1 MVSDNQDY
9 VQMVNATLDGLT
21 LINKD
26 YQYLVVNDAY
36 LKVKNIERGKIVG
49 KTVEDIWG
57 KIIFHQNIKP
67 HLDKAFL
74 GHVVSYQI
82 WIDFT
87 ETDRKYMEVT
97 YWPCFLD
104 GQVIRV
110 VVNSHDVTELKLT
123 EMELQKNL
131 RISDH
136 ALSVKSI
143 FLANMSHEIRT
154 PLHAILSMVEF
165 LRADEISASARENL
179 ETLKNCSSH
188 LLKVIND
195 VLDFSKIEEGKM
207 QLEII
212 KFNIKAS
219 LQEIY
224 SLMLM
229 HAMKKNIKL
238 SCEIDSRIPNVI
250 FGDPGRIKQ
259 ILINLLSNAIKFT
272 PANGEIE
279 LITKVI
285 YGRHDSFGIQF
296 MVRDSGCGMES
307 SAKLNLMQLLAQGL
321 EPKVQEGIGLGLP
334 ICQHFIKLM
343 GGELEVQSEPE
354 KGSCFQFQI
363 PMVVGEESHQKTG
376 DVEAKQRR
384 IVYYGKLPE
393 AIVEHSK
400 NWNFQWLPYIKNMVF
415 NKDDL
420 FLMSILRDELIYD
433 TLKEF
438 PLKEIG
444 QTSAIMV
451 ITQAG
456 KKGEAAMLQELG
468 VHAYLSE
475 PYSIDLFKT
484 ALQKVRIG
492 GEWITKHS
500 LNDINY
506 DRRKRVLVVEDNPIN
521 QKILVKHLQNFG
533 LEIEVA
539 NNGQEACDVTL
550 KNNYDFIFM
559 DIRMPVM
566 DGFEATLQI
575 RKNPLYNNVP
585 IVALT
590 ADAVPEAKAR
600 ALELGMQDFMTKPF
614 TKDQI
619 RQCIEKYLYS

>member
-1 MVSDNQDY
+1 MTDYQDY

-21 LINKD
+21 LIDKNFR
-26 YQYLVVNDAY
+26 YLIVNEAY
-36 LKVKNIERGKIVG
+36 LKVKNIEREKIVG

-57 KIIFHQNIKP
+57 KIIFNQNIKP
-67 HLDKAFL
+67 HLDRAFS

-87 ETDRKYMEVT
+87 ETDRKFMEVT
-97 YWPCFLD
+97 YWPCFLE
-104 GQVIRV
+104 GQVNRV
-110 VVNSHDVTELKLT
+110 VVNSHDITELKLT

-136 ALSVKSI
+136 ALSVKSS

-165 LRADEISASARENL
+165 LRADEISASARDHL
-179 ETLKNCSSH
+179 DTLKNCSTQ
-188 LLKVIND
+188 LLHVVND
-195 VLDFSKIEEGKM
+195 ILDFSKIEEGKM

-212 KFNIKAS
+212 KFNLKSS
-219 LQEIY
+219 LREVY
-224 SLMLM
+224 GLMLM

-238 SCEIDSRIPNVI
+238 SCEIDSRIPNI
-250 FGDPGRIKQ
+250 LWGDPSRIKQ
-259 ILINLLSNAIKFT
+259 VLINLLSNAIKFT

-279 LITKVI
+279 LIAKVI
-285 YGRHDSFGIQF
+285 YGRHDSFGVQF
-296 MVRDSGCGMES
+296 MVRDNGRGMEPTQRQS
-307 SAKLNLMQLLAQGL
+307 LLKWLEQGG
-321 EPKVQEGIGLGLP
+321 EQKEGLGVGLP
-334 ICQHFIKLM
+334 ICQHFVKLM
-343 GGELEVQSEPE
+343 GGELEIESEFD
-354 KGSCFQFQI
+354 KGSCFQFHI
-363 PMVVGEESHQKTG
+363 PMEVGEDQGQPSGEEGSK
-376 DVEAKQRR
+376 KLR
-384 IVYYGKLPE
+384 IVHYGKLPE
-393 AIVEHSK
+393 SIVEHSK
-400 NWNFQWLPYIKNMVF
+400 NWNYQWVSYVENMLF
-415 NKDDL
+415 NKQDL
-420 FLMSILRDELIYD
+420 FLVSILRDELSYD
-433 TLKEF
+433 ILKAL
-438 PLKEIG
+438 PLGEIG
-444 QTSAIMV
+444 KTSAIMV

-456 KKGEAAMLQELG
+456 KKGESAMLQELG

-475 PYSIDLFKT
+475 PYSMDLFKT
-484 ALQKVRIG
+484 ALQKVKIG

-500 LNDINY
+500 LNDANY
-506 DRRKRVLVVEDNPIN
+506 DRRKRVLVVEDNPTN

-533 LEIEVA
+533 LELEVA

-575 RKNPLYNNVP
+575 RKNPLYHNVP

-600 ALELGMQDFMTKPF
+600 ALEVGMQDFMAKPF

-619 RQCIEKYLYS
+619 RQCIEKYLYG